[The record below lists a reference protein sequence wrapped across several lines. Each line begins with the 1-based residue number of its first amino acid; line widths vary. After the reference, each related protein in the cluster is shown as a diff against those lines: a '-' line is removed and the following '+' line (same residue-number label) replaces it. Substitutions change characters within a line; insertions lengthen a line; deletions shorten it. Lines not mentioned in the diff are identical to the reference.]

1 MINNYL
7 KLAWRNF
14 RKNPLFSFIN
24 VAGLALGLTCVL
36 LVVLFVKN
44 ELSFDRFHEKGPQ
57 LYSITTTITDKQGE
71 KNTINGS
78 GQVQGPAFKAAIPEI
93 VNYVRFWNVGGF
105 NIIGEHQAFN
115 VQGLF
120 ADSSFFNLF
129 SFPLLHGNAS
139 SALVDPHSIV
149 LSEQTAMK
157 YFGKTDVVGK
167 TLKIE
172 EQGIQTLTVTAVVKE
187 VPANSSIRF
196 DVVLP
201 FRFVETFFKDA
212 SWLNQYL
219 STFVLLHPL
228 ADVKKVE
235 QKFSAVFQAKA
246 SEQVR
251 DARGKLDIPT
261 QLSFGL
267 QPLADIHLHSG
278 AVQSETGISDGGLY
292 TTLYILSG
300 IAAFILL
307 MACINFVNLS
317 IAHSLQR
324 AKEIGVRKV
333 NGSNR
338 WQIIRQFLIEATL
351 LCMAAFLLAGLLS
364 WVLLPVFN
372 SLTGRHIALHI
383 VKDVTIWIAAI
394 AIIAV
399 SIVLT
404 GLYPAFVLSGFNAAA
419 VLYGKQKTGAGKGW
433 LGKSLVVFQFTL
445 AIGFVTGSLVYYLQ
459 MNFIMHKE
467 LGYNPS
473 DMISIKLPAQ
483 RNPDQ
488 LVQLFR
494 SELATSPAITRV
506 SGFSS
511 WGNNNIVKVNDR
523 TIPSLKFRIDE
534 FYLPGLEIPLKQG
547 RNFSAAF
554 GSDSMQ
560 SVIVNET
567 FVKQAGWKDPVG
579 KRVQLM
585 SEWEGDLNM
594 TVVGVVKDHHYNSL
608 KQKIGPQV
616 LVMRHYDKLLVR
628 AQQGKL
634 PEALAAIEKVYQ
646 DRLPDSPFRFSFMDD
661 DVARQYGEE
670 RLWQQIIG
678 YVTVLSVFICCLGLL
693 GLSYLAARQR
703 TREIG
708 IRKVLGAS
716 IAGIAG
722 LLSKD
727 FLKLVVI
734 ALLIASPL
742 SFFLMNRWL
751 ANFAY
756 RIDISWWIFLLAGAI
771 AVFIAMATVSFQAIK
786 AALANP
792 VQSLRSE

>member
-1 MINNYL
+1 MISNYL

-24 VAGLALGLTCVL
+24 VAGLAIGLTCVL

-71 KNTINGS
+71 KKTISAS
-78 GQVQGPAFKAAIPEI
+78 GQVQGPAFKAAVPEI

-105 NIIGEHQAFN
+105 NIIGDEKAFI

-139 SALVDPHSIV
+139 SALVNPHSIV
-149 LSEQTAMK
+149 LSEQTAIK
-157 YFGKTDVVGK
+157 YFGSTDVVGK

-172 EQGIQTLTVTAVVKE
+172 EQGIQTLTVTAVAKAI
-187 VPANSSIRF
+187 PSNSSIRF

-201 FRFVETFFKDA
+201 FGFMETFFKDA

-228 ADVKKVE
+228 ADVKKVQ
-235 QKFSAVFQAKA
+235 QKFPAVFQARA
-246 SEQVR
+246 GEQIR
-251 DARGKLDIPT
+251 DARGKEDIPT

-267 QPLADIHLHSG
+267 RPLADIHLHSG
-278 AVQSETGISDGGLY
+278 TVEGEAGIFDSSLSA
-292 TTLYILSG
+292 TLYILSG

-324 AKEIGVRKV
+324 AKEIGIRKV

-338 WQIIRQFLIEATL
+338 WQIIGQFLTEAAL
-351 LCMAAFLLAGLLS
+351 LCTAAFLLAGLLS
-364 WVLLPVFN
+364 WIFLPVFN
-372 SLTGRHIALHI
+372 SLTDRHIELHI
-383 VKDVTIWIAAI
+383 VKDATIWSAGL
-394 AIIAV
+394 AIIIV
-399 SIVLT
+399 SIMLT
-404 GLYPAFVLSGFNAAA
+404 GLYPAFVLSGFNAVA

-445 AIGFVTGSLVYYLQ
+445 AISFVTGSLVYYLQ

-467 LGYNPS
+467 LGYDPS
-473 DMISIKLPAQ
+473 DMINVKLPGQ
-483 RNPDQ
+483 RNPDR

-494 SELATSPAITRV
+494 SELATSPAVVQV
-506 SGFSS
+506 SGFNS
-511 WGNNNIVKVNDR
+511 WGDNNMVKVNDK
-523 TIPSLKFRIDE
+523 TIPSVKFRADE
-534 FYLPGLEIPLKQG
+534 SYLPGLEIPLKQG

-567 FVKQAGWKDPVG
+567 FVRQAGWKDPIG
-579 KRVQLM
+579 QRVQLM
-585 SEWEGDLNM
+585 GEWEGDLNM

-616 LVMRHYDKLLVR
+616 LVMKHYDELLVKAR
-628 AQQGKL
+628 HGKL
-634 PEALAAIEKVYQ
+634 PEALAAIEKVYK
-646 DRLPDSPFRFSFMDD
+646 DHLPDSPFQFSFMDN
-661 DVARQYGEE
+661 DVATQYGEE
-670 RLWQQIIG
+670 RHWQQIIG
-678 YVTVLSVFICCLGLL
+678 YVTILSVFICCLGLF

-708 IRKVLGAS
+708 IRKVLGAGV
-716 IAGIAG
+716 AGIAA
-722 LLSKD
+722 LLSKE

-742 SFFLMNRWL
+742 SFFLMDRWL
-751 ANFAY
+751 ENFAY
-756 RIDISWWIFLLAGAI
+756 RIDISWWMFLLAGAI
-771 AVFIAMATVSFQAIK
+771 AIFIAMATVSFQAIK